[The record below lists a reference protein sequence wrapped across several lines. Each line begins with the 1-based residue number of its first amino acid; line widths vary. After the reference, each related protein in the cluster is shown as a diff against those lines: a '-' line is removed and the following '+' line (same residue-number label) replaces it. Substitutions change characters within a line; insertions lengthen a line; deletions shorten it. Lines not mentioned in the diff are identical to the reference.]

1 MCVCVRACV
10 SSARLKEI
18 GVRCINPKRIAI
30 SAKIRCFCFDK
41 TGTLTKDGLDFL
53 GAQPV
58 QRGLHDSTPSFGT
71 FINLLFPEG
80 DKTNPG
86 NTSRALAE
94 ALEVNDA
101 DPLLLIGL
109 ATCHALTM
117 LSTTES
123 KRLVGNEVE
132 VKMFTATKFELF
144 EEPGQSPVV
153 RSPAGSVLRLDKRF
167 EFDHGTMTMSV
178 IITNEQSGQSYVFC
192 KGAPERLCERCESES
207 VPPDYQSVQAAH
219 ATAGCYVLAM
229 GVRRLGKV
237 DRAVIAQM
245 SRRDA
250 EVGLQLLGLV
260 LFRNELKADSR
271 QAILDLKRGDVRCV
285 MITGDN
291 AQCGI
296 HIAGESGMLSPD
308 ASVALGDVDQRG
320 EVVWSIVKG
329 DEQLTERDRVVL
341 RTAARSTLT
350 NAQVLQLSSE
360 LAVTGKAFDALCNTV
375 LDSPAINGSTT
386 YAELLLLRTRIFARV
401 SPSCKELIVRMHIAK
416 GLIVGMCGDGGND
429 CGALRAAHVGVALSE
444 AEASVVSPFT
454 AATKSVRSVVDLL
467 REGRCALA
475 TSFAGYK
482 FLITYGEHCN
492 AALPLRTT
500 FDTPPVALHRPD
512 LPSGQA
518 VVLLLRCNH
527 ANGRLCATEGSLSLS
542 VSLSLSLFSLLSLS
556 D

>member
-1 MCVCVRACV
+1 MFGCVRVSARLCVHSCV

-58 QRGLHDSTPSFGT
+58 LRDLHDSTTSFGAFT
-71 FINLLFPEG
+71 NLFQGG
-80 DKTNPG
+80 DETNRETSSLKTSLTG
-86 NTSRALAE
+86 LAE
-94 ALEVNDA
+94 VLHLDDA

-117 LSTTES
+117 LSATES

-132 VKMFTATKFELF
+132 VKMFTATGFELF

-153 RSPAGSVLRLDKRF
+153 RSPTGQTLRLDKRF

-178 IITNEQSGQSYVFC
+178 VITDEQSGESFVFC
-192 KGAPERLCERCESES
+192 KGAPERLCERCEQES
-207 VPPDYQSVQAAH
+207 VPPDYQTVQAAH
-219 ATAGCYVLAM
+219 ATAGCYVLAI
-229 GVRRLGKV
+229 GVRRLEKM

-245 SRRDA
+245 SRREA
-250 EVGLQLLGLV
+250 EVRLQLLGLV
-260 LFRNELKADSR
+260 LFRNELKEDSR

-291 AQCGI
+291 AQCGL
-296 HIAGESGMLSPD
+296 HIAKESGMLPPD
-308 ASVALGDVDQRG
+308 VSVVLGDVDHQG
-320 EVVWSIVKG
+320 AVVWSIAKG
-329 DEQLTERDRVVL
+329 AELLNEKDRAVL
-341 RTAARSTLT
+341 KSADRSSLT

-360 LAVTGKAFDALCNTV
+360 LAVTGKAFDVLFNTV
-375 LDSPAINGSTT
+375 IESPVDGNNT

-467 REGRCALA
+467 REGRWCATTLQSWCLLQTRGRHLSA
-475 TSFAGYK
+475 MHACLRSCTLYVRSK
-482 FLITYGEHCN
+482 FKIMGRTHSI
-492 AALPLRTT
+492 ALPSRKCSRNEFCWL
-500 FDTPPVALHRPD
+500 
-512 LPSGQA
+512 
-518 VVLLLRCNH
+518 
-527 ANGRLCATEGSLSLS
+527 
-542 VSLSLSLFSLLSLS
+542 
-556 D
+556 